1 MLWWILSCQYHHY
14 QHHHDDNS
22 HHSGWGIDSVESSWP
37 CLVIVS
43 QLSIVVVVAV
53 VGVTGDEATWKSM
66 GKSL

>member
-22 HHSGWGIDSVESSWP
+22 HHSGWGIDSVESWP
-37 CLVIVS
+37 CLVILS